1 MPKTINIS
9 ELDDQNMI
17 VVHKVTENEDGT
29 ASVQLDLGANAV
41 QLLIELGFRTLVK
54 EAIKMDGENGE
65 AEA

>member
-1 MPKTINIS
+1 MAKTINIS

-41 QLLIELGFRTLVK
+41 QLLIELGFRALVK
-54 EAIKMDGENGE
+54 EAIKTSEE
-65 AEA
+65 KK

>member
-1 MPKTINIS
+1 MAKTINIS
-9 ELDDQNMI
+9 NLDDQNMI

>member
-41 QLLIELGFRTLVK
+41 QLLIELGFRALVK
-54 EAIKMDGENGE
+54 EAIKTSEE
-65 AEA
+65 KE